1 LQFDQPQDGE
11 SCDNLEATESDHD
24 TTSRHD
30 DYDDF
35 NHRG

>member
-11 SCDNLEATESDHD
+11 SGENVEATESDHG
-24 TTSRHD
+24 TISRHD
-30 DYDDF
+30 HYDEF